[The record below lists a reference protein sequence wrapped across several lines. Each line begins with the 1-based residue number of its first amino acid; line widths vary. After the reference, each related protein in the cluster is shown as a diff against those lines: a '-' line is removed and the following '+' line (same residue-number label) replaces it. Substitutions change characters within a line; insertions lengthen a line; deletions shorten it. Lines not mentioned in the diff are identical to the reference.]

1 MALNSG
7 GTQVVNTASQ
17 KQKTVADPNASY
29 ESLVGL
35 WAKSRAIL
43 GGQKYAKEYDA
54 WCDTQGF
61 TNLLI
66 PFSPSMTQQQYA
78 WYRSEAELPGLVSQ
92 YAKVLIGGLL
102 RKPPQLKLPDDLPQ
116 RDEVESWLRNDF
128 GFDNSSMISFLD
140 DVLWEEMQTSRAWIY
155 IDYPKVES
163 VDLLTPEQ
171 KAALKPYPVIFN
183 AETVI
188 NWKVGKHPT
197 TGLYGLTQV
206 ITRAFMEETSTNE
219 FHPDYV
225 DTVMVHDLDESGK
238 YRIRKYRKS
247 TNNEQVP
254 VVNGQLRQNYTVMA
268 NQGFL
273 LEETYESIM
282 INGERLE
289 FIPFFPLNGS
299 ITPSEPMLTP
309 LIDREIALYNKVS
322 RINHL
327 LYGAAT
333 YTPVVMSD
341 MTDEDFEDVVSAG
354 LGTWIK
360 LRTGDDVKV
369 LETPTEALKDMEAS
383 IKGTIDELSKMGM
396 RMLAPESGSNT
407 SGVSLEIRNAAQTA
421 QLGTLNAKISQTM
434 RSILATMINWKYGT
448 EYTDKDIEFTLSAD
462 FNPTPLG
469 ADWLRLVT
477 EWYENG
483 IIPRDVF
490 INIAKQNDILPS
502 DYDDE
507 LGKED
512 IKQDEILS
520 SPRID
525 AALGDMT
532 AALRESTPRN
542 QNRDNMD
549 DGEEYYQ
556 KVGDKLV
563 KVEVKGN
570 IK

>member
-1 MALNSG
+1 MATSTG
-7 GTQVVNTASQ
+7 GTATVNTGNQ

-29 ESLVGL
+29 ESLVNL
-35 WAKSRAIL
+35 WSRSRAIL
-43 GGQKYAKEYDA
+43 GGQKYTKEYDA
-54 WCDTQGF
+54 WCDTNGF

-66 PFSPSMTQQQYA
+66 PFSPSMTQQQYS

-102 RKPPQLKLPDDLPQ
+102 RKPPQIKLPDDLPQ
-116 RDEVESWLRNDF
+116 HEEVENWLRNDF
-128 GFDNSSMISFLD
+128 GYDNSSLISFLD

-155 IDYPKVES
+155 VDYPSVENIDVLS
-163 VDLLTPEQ
+163 QEQ
-171 KAALKPYPVIFN
+171 RNALKPYPVIFN

-188 NWKVGKHPT
+188 NWTVGQHPE
-197 TGLYGLTQV
+197 TGVYGLTRV
-206 ITRAFMEETSTNE
+206 ITRAFNENFTENE
-219 FHPDYV
+219 FHPDLV
-225 DTVMVHDLDESGK
+225 DTVMVHDLDESGR
-238 YRIRKYRKS
+238 YRIRKYLKS

-254 VVNGQLRQNYTVMA
+254 VVNGQIRQNYTNMT
-268 NQGFL
+268 NQGFQL
-273 LEETYESIM
+273 VETYESIM
-282 INGERLE
+282 INNERLN

-299 ITPSEPMLTP
+299 ITPYEPMLIP
-309 LIDREIALYNKVS
+309 LVDREVALYNKVS
-322 RINHL
+322 RRNHL

-333 YTPVVMSD
+333 YTPVIMSD
-341 MTDEDFEDVVSAG
+341 MTDEDFDEVVSGG

-360 LRTGDDVKV
+360 LRSGDDVKV

-383 IKGTIDELSKMGM
+383 ITQTIDELSKMGM
-396 RMLAPESGSNT
+396 RMLAPENGANT

-434 RSILATMINWKYGT
+434 RSVIATMINWKYGT
-448 EYTDKDIEFTLSAD
+448 EYSDKDIEFTLSAD

-520 SPRID
+520 NPRID
-525 AALGDMT
+525 AALGDMSS
-532 AALRESTPRN
+532 ALRAQETN
-542 QNRDNMD
+542 
-549 DGEEYYQ
+549 
-556 KVGDKLV
+556 
-563 KVEVKGN
+563 
-570 IK
+570 